1 MSGSREKQLRK
12 LEREQNPE
20 AYKKKKKS
28 QGLSRGKK
36 VAITVISCV
45 ICVLLI
51 GGIIAAVFMQSG
63 GFTRMVTA
71 VKVGDYSLSAADY
84 NYYYYGSYNS
94 FVNQYGQSLS
104 TFWA

>member
-71 VKVGDYSLSAADY
+71 VKVGDYS
-84 NYYYYGSYNS
+84 
-94 FVNQYGQSLS
+94 
-104 TFWA
+104 